1 MAKYRILNVKLED
14 VAFLAKV
21 RDEDADKVKAW
32 LDGLGVAHSETS
44 AIAPKA
50 PHTKHLNGI
59 SAARISKG
67 WTQQELAD
75 ALGVIQQQVQR
86 WESGKFRIKT
96 AVLMRIGEALD
107 VDWTTLVEDE
117 SQK

>member
-1 MAKYRILNVKLED
+1 M
-14 VAFLAKV
+14 
-21 RDEDADKVKAW
+21 
-32 LDGLGVAHSETS
+32 
-44 AIAPKA
+44 
-50 PHTKHLNGI
+50 NGI
-59 SAARISKG
+59 SAARVSKG